1 MSRPYT
7 VLLMNPASRKVRA
20 TCVLAP
26 YGSSDAKE
34 YLQEKYTKERLLAF
48 MPGTHTG
55 YIEIVNEETRYKST
69 SIDPFDTPV
78 E

>member
-1 MSRPYT
+1 
-7 VLLMNPASRKVRA
+7 
-20 TCVLAP
+20 
-26 YGSSDAKE
+26 
-34 YLQEKYTKERLLAF
+34 LAF